1 MQISDVMQE
10 AASLLGDYA
19 RNIWTDVS
27 IIDYVKSAHNQ
38 IQNELILNGMRPFQT
53 LSAVVQVPK
62 DTMELANLP
71 TDFFLPIDIQ
81 ERTPAGGGINDGN
94 WIPMTEREFEPTAKP
109 LSTLGYWAFRN
120 NALKFAGSSADR
132 ELLLRYYSLSAGVV
146 NDVNSVVNLNNAV
159 SMYAALTAYLAASF
173 KGRNEKAAN
182 RLERL
187 WLQRRDTYLGIE
199 ALNKQ
204 GVTHRRRPYTTKKR
218 FGAVI

>member
-120 NALKFAGSSADR
+120 NALKFVGS
-132 ELLLRYYSLSAGVV
+132 VC
-146 NDVNSVVNLNNAV
+146 
-159 SMYAALTAYLAASF
+159 
-173 KGRNEKAAN
+173 
-182 RLERL
+182 
-187 WLQRRDTYLGIE
+187 
-199 ALNKQ
+199 
-204 GVTHRRRPYTTKKR
+204 
-218 FGAVI
+218 

>member
-1 MQISDVMQE
+1 MQIALVTQE

-27 IIDYVKSAHNQ
+27 IMDYVKSAHNQ
-38 IQNELILNGMRPFQT
+38 IQNELILNGMRPFQA
-53 LSAVVQVPK
+53 LSLV
-62 DTMELANLP
+62 LP
-71 TDFFLPIDIQ
+71 VAAGDKMLVTPQDLFLPISVE
-81 ERTPAGGGINDGN
+81 ERTPGTLD
-94 WIPMTEREFEPTAKP
+94 WIPMTEREFEPSVQP
-109 LSTLGYWAFRN
+109 MSTLGYWAFRGN
-120 NALKFAGSSADR
+120 NIVFVGCTSDR
-132 ELLLRYYSLSAGVV
+132 EVQAKYYTLSAGIV
-146 NDVNSVVNLNNAV
+146 NDVNSIVNLNNAI

-187 WLQRRDTYLGIE
+187 WIQRRDTYLGIE

-218 FGAVI
+218 FGSVT